1 MRLQI
6 CIGSFIR
13 LSVVGEQSDC
23 HALQPRFKEGRMHD
37 IHFRIC
43 LIKETIATEWVGEF
57 RFENDG
63 NEIFVTKSVFCIVNN
78 DLTEMIDECKSV
90 FKLLKFLSPFHRFK
104 IS

>member
-1 MRLQI
+1 MRKYEQI
-6 CIGSFIR
+6 CILPHPFASYWFTKARMYPI
-13 LSVVGEQSDC
+13 D
-23 HALQPRFKEGRMHD
+23 RFKEGRMHD

-43 LIKETIATEWVGEF
+43 LIKETFATEWVGEF

-90 FKLLKFLSPFHRFK
+90 FKLLKFLSPFH
-104 IS
+104 